1 VKSGEAVPIVT
12 PAPAAGKD
20 PEYQTVPDADLTDGD
35 KRVIGI
41 ALVSMAPLANADSD
55 GFLGSVSVVTSGP
68 TPALVMGPCKVGD
81 SLCLAA
87 TPTDKASWS
96 TTGKYLKVGNG
107 CFTAM
112 DAITTAVLQTIMVN
126 VGGSGSG
133 SEMLYIIAVHPTY
146 LECNTLADDSG
157 DSYSVARPHLLRSTD
172 TAARAVTDQAYT
184 LTKSAFTD
192 GVYTGDGQKCTGTRS
207 PGGAGNTEDLVVT
220 EPYLIGD
227 VIEAFQ
233 CNTGLTDALGEPIT
247 LMDQNVSSR
256 HWAAKNLT

>member
-184 LTKSAFTD
+184 QECVHRWRLHRR
-192 GVYTGDGQKCTGTRS
+192 RS
-207 PGGAGNTEDLVVT
+207 E
-220 EPYLIGD
+220 
-227 VIEAFQ
+227 
-233 CNTGLTDALGEPIT
+233 
-247 LMDQNVSSR
+247 MHR
-256 HWAAKNLT
+256 HAVPRWRWKYRGSCRYRAVPDWRRDRSVPVQHRPD